1 MYTEISWFL
10 IYLYVNCF
18 PPELTQH
25 KLILTIHFT
34 VTFRNYI
41 FKIFKSNSQLAKL
54 HPQTHL

>member
-1 MYTEISWFL
+1 MVLNLFIRKLFS
-10 IYLYVNCF
+10 
-18 PPELTQH
+18 PELTQH

-34 VTFRNYI
+34 MTFRNYT